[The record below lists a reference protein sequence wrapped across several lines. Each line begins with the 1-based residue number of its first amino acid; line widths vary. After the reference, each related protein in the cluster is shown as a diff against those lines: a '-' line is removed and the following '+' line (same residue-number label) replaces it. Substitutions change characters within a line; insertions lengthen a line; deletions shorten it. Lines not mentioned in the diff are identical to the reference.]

1 VALRVLIADDN
12 RDAADTLAELV
23 RLWGHEPTVA
33 YDGAAGLRLAAE
45 TRPHVLLLDVNMP
58 LLNGYELARQVRRD
72 AGLAGAKLVALS
84 AYSHPDHVRRAEQA
98 GFDTWLVKPA
108 APDEIERYLAMIDH
122 IKELAEKA
130 QSLAE
135 RNAAAA
141 ARTEAVAG
149 ETKQLLQE
157 VKEDIREVKA
167 DVQEIKEELKEV
179 KDKVN
184 GAG

>member
-1 VALRVLIADDN
+1 MALRVLIADDN
-12 RDAADTLAELV
+12 HDAADTLAELV

-45 TRPHVLLLDVNMP
+45 TRPHVLLLDVQMP
-58 LLNGYELARQVRRD
+58 ALNGYEVARRVRQD
-72 AGLAGAKLVALS
+72 EGLTGAKLVALS
-84 AYSHPDHVRRAEQA
+84 AYSHPDHAHRAEQA

-108 APDEIERYLAMIDH
+108 SPDEIERYLAMIDR
-122 IKELAEKA
+122 IKELAERT
-130 QSLAE
+130 QELAE
-135 RNAAAA
+135 RNAEAT

-149 ETKQLLQE
+149 ETKQLMEE
-157 VKEDIREVKA
+157 VKENIQAVKE

-184 GAG
+184 GSG